1 MLEME
6 KNVIVEFLKSTDPE
20 MDFDQSELTMSDCI
34 ELLMDKV
41 EEMELDY
48 SILSTAF
55 AVGVNPNRF
64 DEFHEAVM
72 TQYETISEG
81 DEIPESIL
89 DRIAAQFR

>member
-20 MDFDQSELTMSDCI
+20 MDFDQSDLSLSECI

-55 AVGVNPNRF
+55 AEGVNPNRF
-64 DEFHEAVM
+64 EEFHEAVM
-72 TQYETISEG
+72 NQYETIADGE
-81 DEIPESIL
+81 EIAEPVL
-89 DRIAAQFR
+89 DKIASRYK

>member
-20 MDFDQSELTMSDCI
+20 MDFDQADLTLSDCI
-34 ELLMDKV
+34 ELLMEKV

-55 AVGVNPNRF
+55 AEGVNPNQF
-64 DEFHEAVM
+64 GEFHEAVM
-72 TQYETISEG
+72 DQYQTIVDGE
-81 DEIPESIL
+81 EIPGPIL
-89 DRIAAQFR
+89 DRIASRYK